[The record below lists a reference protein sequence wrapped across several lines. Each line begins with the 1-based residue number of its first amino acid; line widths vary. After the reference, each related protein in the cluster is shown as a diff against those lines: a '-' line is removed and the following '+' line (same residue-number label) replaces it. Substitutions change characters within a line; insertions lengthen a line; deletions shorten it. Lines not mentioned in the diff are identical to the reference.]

1 MSSKFG
7 FILVKPQLGE
17 NIGACARAMKNF
29 GFSKL
34 HIVEPKINFPNHKAK
49 ATSVGAYDIIN
60 KAKVFNNIEDAIES
74 FNLVVSLS
82 ARRRDIN
89 KKHISLKEFQKL
101 NSDQI
106 NEKIDQLRKDLFDLR
121 FKQATRQLNET
132 HKFKII
138 KKQVAQ
144 LLTLSK
150 SQSASKT
157 TSD

>member
-1 MSSKFG
+1 
-7 FILVKPQLGE
+7 
-17 NIGACARAMKNF
+17 MKN
-29 GFSKL
+29 S
-34 HIVEPKINFPNHKAK
+34 
-49 ATSVGAYDIIN
+49 D
-60 KAKVFNNIEDAIES
+60 
-74 FNLVVSLS
+74 
-82 ARRRDIN
+82 
-89 KKHISLKEFQKL
+89 SLKEFKKL

-106 NEKIDQLRKDLFDLR
+106 TEKIELLRKDLFELR

-150 SQSASKT
+150 SQSASQT

>member
-1 MSSKFG
+1 
-7 FILVKPQLGE
+7 
-17 NIGACARAMKNF
+17 MKN
-29 GFSKL
+29 S
-34 HIVEPKINFPNHKAK
+34 E
-49 ATSVGAYDIIN
+49 
-60 KAKVFNNIEDAIES
+60 
-74 FNLVVSLS
+74 
-82 ARRRDIN
+82 
-89 KKHISLKEFQKL
+89 SLKEFKKL

-106 NEKIDQLRKDLFDLR
+106 SEKIAQLRKDLFDLR

-132 HKFKII
+132 HKFKNI

>member
-1 MSSKFG
+1 
-7 FILVKPQLGE
+7 
-17 NIGACARAMKNF
+17 MKN
-29 GFSKL
+29 S
-34 HIVEPKINFPNHKAK
+34 
-49 ATSVGAYDIIN
+49 D
-60 KAKVFNNIEDAIES
+60 
-74 FNLVVSLS
+74 
-82 ARRRDIN
+82 
-89 KKHISLKEFQKL
+89 SLKELRKL

-106 NEKIDQLRKDLFDLR
+106 TERIDQLRKDLFDLR

-150 SQSASKT
+150 SQSASET

>member
-1 MSSKFG
+1 
-7 FILVKPQLGE
+7 
-17 NIGACARAMKNF
+17 MKNT
-29 GFSKL
+29 
-34 HIVEPKINFPNHKAK
+34 E
-49 ATSVGAYDIIN
+49 
-60 KAKVFNNIEDAIES
+60 
-74 FNLVVSLS
+74 
-82 ARRRDIN
+82 
-89 KKHISLKEFQKL
+89 SLKEFKKL

-106 NEKIDQLRKDLFDLR
+106 TEKIDQLRKDLFDLR

-132 HKFKII
+132 HKFKNI

>member
-1 MSSKFG
+1 
-7 FILVKPQLGE
+7 
-17 NIGACARAMKNF
+17 MKNT
-29 GFSKL
+29 
-34 HIVEPKINFPNHKAK
+34 E
-49 ATSVGAYDIIN
+49 
-60 KAKVFNNIEDAIES
+60 
-74 FNLVVSLS
+74 
-82 ARRRDIN
+82 
-89 KKHISLKEFQKL
+89 SLKEFKKL

-132 HKFKII
+132 HKFKTI

-144 LLTLSK
+144 LLTISK

>member
-1 MSSKFG
+1 
-7 FILVKPQLGE
+7 
-17 NIGACARAMKNF
+17 MKN
-29 GFSKL
+29 S
-34 HIVEPKINFPNHKAK
+34 E
-49 ATSVGAYDIIN
+49 
-60 KAKVFNNIEDAIES
+60 
-74 FNLVVSLS
+74 
-82 ARRRDIN
+82 
-89 KKHISLKEFQKL
+89 SLKEFKKL

-106 NEKIDQLRKDLFDLR
+106 TEKIDQLRKDLFDLR

-138 KKQVAQ
+138 KKQVSQ